1 LINLTVNVT
10 FKQMNLF
17 AV

>member
-1 LINLTVNVT
+1 LINLTVNVK